1 MFFDDLESTFHL
13 VGLGMVAIIAV
24 LNPFGN
30 LPQFIAM
37 TDGVHIALRKRLFRT
52 ILWTAFLI
60 VLIFLLTGS
69 FIMQY
74 LFRVNLDSVRVAG
87 GMILIVMSMKN
98 LLFAPIRQDYADYKG
113 LKFDQLFRRCII
125 PMAFPMLVG
134 PGTLASVI
142 VIAEES
148 SMMVAIMAVVASF
161 VFLFALF
168 HFSATI
174 EKILGK
180 LVLYVLS
187 RIALVFIVAMGVQMM
202 ITGLRGLGVI
212 APLA

>member
-1 MFFDDLESTFHL
+1 MFFDNLESTLHL
-13 VGLGMVAIIAV
+13 VGLGMVTIIAV

-37 TDGVHIALRKRLFRT
+37 TDGVHTPLRQKLFRN
-52 ILWTAFLI
+52 ILWTALLI

-87 GMILIVMSMKN
+87 GIILIVMSLKN
-98 LLFAPIRQDYADYKG
+98 LLFSTAQQDYSEYKK
-113 LKFDQLFRRCII
+113 LKFDELFKHSII

-148 SMMVAIMAVVASF
+148 NMLVAIMAVVASF
-161 VFLFALF
+161 IFLFVLF
-168 HFSATI
+168 HFSAMI
-174 EKILGK
+174 ERILGK

-187 RIALVFIVAMGVQMM
+187 RIALVFIVAMGVQM
-202 ITGLRGLGVI
+202 IIIGLRGMGVI
-212 APLA
+212 G

>member
-1 MFFDDLESTFHL
+1 MFFHDLESTLHL

-37 TDGVHIALRKRLFRT
+37 TDGVHTALRQKLFRT

-98 LLFAPIRQDYADYKG
+98 LLFAPIRQDFSDYKG

-148 SMMVAIMAVVASF
+148 SLMVAIMAVVASF
-161 VFLFALF
+161 AFLFVLF

-187 RIALVFIVAMGVQMM
+187 RIALVFIVAMGVQM
-202 ITGLRGLGVI
+202 IIIGLRGLGVI
-212 APLA
+212 APLG

>member
-1 MFFDDLESTFHL
+1 MWFEELESTLHL
-13 VGLGMVAIIAV
+13 VGLGMVAIVAV

-37 TDGVHIALRKRLFRT
+37 TDGVHTALRQKLFRN

-60 VLIFLLTGS
+60 VLIFLLSGS

-74 LFRVNLDSVRVAG
+74 LFRVNLDSLRIAG
-87 GMILIVMSMKN
+87 GLILIVMSMRN
-98 LLFAPIRQDYADYKG
+98 LLFSSSTTKQDYSEYRK
-113 LKFDQLFRRCII
+113 LKFDELFKHSII

-148 SMMVAIMAVVASF
+148 SMLVAIMAVVASF
-161 VFLFALF
+161 VFLFVLF
-168 HFSATI
+168 HFSAMI
-174 EKILGK
+174 ERILGK

-187 RIALVFIVAMGVQMM
+187 RIALVFIVAMGVQM
-202 ITGLRGLGVI
+202 IIVGLRGLGVI
-212 APLA
+212 G